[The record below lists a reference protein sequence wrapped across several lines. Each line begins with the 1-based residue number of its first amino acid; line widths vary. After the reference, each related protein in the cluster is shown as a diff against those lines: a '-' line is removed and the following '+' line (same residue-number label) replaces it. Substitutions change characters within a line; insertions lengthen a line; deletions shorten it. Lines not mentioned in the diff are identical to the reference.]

1 MPLADN
7 MDGSEF
13 IRLVT
18 KDNEECFLL
27 TKLKA
32 AGKEGFDMALCHD
45 GKVWTGQVSEDDLDS
60 LSTRLK
66 MDFNPYV
73 EQTVEALT
81 TMKDAQ
87 DTFQYQMK
95 RQRDNLEFIWKKHV
109 PAEDIT
115 FQLGSASLKVRA
127 DSTEY
132 ITKLFNVCIKSMK
145 ELKER
150 IRHLETDNERLS
162 QERINALK
170 RLEKCVVAKE
180 ELEQDLYSKFTLVL
194 NSKKEKIR
202 QLKRQVEEGITEE
215 SVVETQGE
223 AKPSSSKTST
233 KPSTKIEDTKQT
245 DSESDRDTDE
255 DTPKPK
261 RAKQSQVRASQ
272 NKSKGDD
279 SLVLEEEEEKTT
291 VVARPRRQRGR
302 QQKQT
307 PSKPVLPR
315 VGSNESDT
323 GSERKSR
330 LRKTPSARSNTS
342 SDNIDAEDLMGDL

>member
-1 MPLADN
+1 MGDWLASMN
-7 MDGSEF
+7 GSEF

-32 AGKEGFDMALCHD
+32 AGKEGFELTLCHD
-45 GKVWTGQVSEDDLDS
+45 GKVWTGQVSEDDLDT

-81 TMKDAQ
+81 TMKETQ

-95 RQRDNLEFIWKKHV
+95 RQRDSIEFIWKKHV

-132 ITKLFNVCIKSMK
+132 ITKLFNVCIESMK

-180 ELEQDLYSKFTLVL
+180 ELEQELYSKFAFVL

-202 QLKRQVEEGITEE
+202 QLKRHVEDGVTED
-215 SVVETQGE
+215 VTETQEE
-223 AKPSSSKTST
+223 AKPSSSRNTVKLSKKT
-233 KPSTKIEDTKQT
+233 EDTKKA

-255 DTPKPK
+255 DTPKPT
-261 RAKQSQVRASQ
+261 RTRQSQVRASQ

-279 SLVLEEEEEKTT
+279 SLVLEEEENKTA

-302 QQKQT
+302 PQKQT

-315 VGSNESDT
+315 VASNESEN
-323 GSERKSR
+323 GNARKR
-330 LRKTPSARSNTS
+330 LKQTPSTRSNTS
-342 SDNIDAEDLMGDL
+342 SENIDADDLMGDL